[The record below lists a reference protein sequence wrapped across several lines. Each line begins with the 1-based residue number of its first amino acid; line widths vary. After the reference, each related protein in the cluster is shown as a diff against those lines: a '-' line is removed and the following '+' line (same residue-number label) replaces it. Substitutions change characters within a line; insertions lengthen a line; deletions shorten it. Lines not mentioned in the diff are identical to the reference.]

1 MLDVGN
7 IASRVRET
15 IDVVQETVTEAAGTV
30 ARFLG
35 AGEGQAAPSQA
46 DRALHHVA
54 GQVANG
60 VTPDE
65 QRQIEQGVE
74 EVFNRA
80 GYGYGDAAIKLAE
93 HLRGRSSEYQ
103 SEFMSQ
109 LFDYAPSVAS
119 DILRGA
125 AGGNRHHISEPFAS
139 ESDRYVV
146 ARALGEA
153 YDRGRLPAN
162 FVEQLLETDAR
173 FSSPPNN
180 EYTGTIVGLSGSEDL
195 INAYVDRSL
204 EMARGDDPEW
214 VQSFNLGAARAMAGD
229 PQVLQQR
236 LGRMSQSEL
245 QDFLA
250 HIEPEWHSRS
260 IAGYDAGYTNALAT
274 LVRGAAD
281 IQPPT
286 EQVLNLFTEVARNYM
301 GRSGVADA
309 MGELFT
315 SGYTEHVRF
324 ANGRIAEDIFHSN
337 AEFFTHRLLATGT
350 DPRTGENIDEAG
362 NAAALR
368 NFIEATAFNEYSEY
382 KEAVRSELVSQIR
395 SLQSAIE
402 YYPNVDSRTG
412 SLIERTLAPEPG
424 TNAEASIKEQ
434 LAFRLGRLTGTI
446 FKGFEAAVA
455 ARGKEN
461 AEIDGAVDFLFGLVP
476 VGKATDI
483 VKARVPGAGLLIDKA
498 ADKGVDFVKD
508 LVKDWLHKADLEEE
522 RGEVWAMFAEFAN
535 NLNSYHSDDFYSG
548 AGSID
553 YTLEHSGR

>member
-15 IDVVQETVTEAAGTV
+15 VGVVQEAVTEAAGTV

-35 AGEGQAAPSQA
+35 ADGAQGSPAQA
-46 DRALHHVA
+46 DAALHNVA
-54 GQVANG
+54 RQVTTG
-60 VTPDE
+60 VTPGE
-65 QRQIEQGVE
+65 QRQIEEGVE
-74 EVFNRA
+74 DVFNRA
-80 GYGYGDAAIKLAE
+80 GYGYGDAAIELASQ
-93 HLRGRSSEYQ
+93 LRNRSAEYQ
-103 SEFMSQ
+103 AAFMSE
-109 LFDYAPSVAS
+109 LYDYAPSVAN

-125 AGGNRHHISEPFAS
+125 AGGNRHHVSEPFAS
-139 ESDRYVV
+139 DSDRYVI

-153 YDRGRLPAN
+153 YDRGQLPAD
-162 FVEQLLETDAR
+162 FVGQLLSHDAR

-180 EYTGTIVGLSGSEDL
+180 EYTGTIVGLSGSEAL

-204 EMARGDDPEW
+204 EMAKGDDPDW

-236 LGRMSQSEL
+236 LERMSQAEL
-245 QDFLA
+245 RDFLA
-250 HIEPEWHSRS
+250 HVEPEWHSRS
-260 IAGYDAGYTNALAT
+260 IAGYDSGYNNALAT

-286 EQVLNLFTEVARNYM
+286 EQVLNLFSEVAQNYM
-301 GRSGVADA
+301 GRVGVADA

-315 SGYTEHVRF
+315 SGHTEHVRF

-337 AEFFTHRLLATGT
+337 AEFFTHRLLAAGK
-350 DPRTGENIDEAG
+350 DPVTGENIDEAG
-362 NAAALR
+362 RAAALR
-368 NFIEATAFNEYSEY
+368 NFFQATAFNEDCEY
-382 KEAVRSELVSQIR
+382 KEAVRAELVNQIR

-402 YYPNVDSRTG
+402 YYPNVGSRTR

-424 TNAEASIKEQ
+424 VNAEASIKEQ

-446 FKGFEAAVA
+446 FKGFEAAVE

-461 AEIDGAVDFLFGLVP
+461 AEIDGVVDFLFGLVP

-483 VKARVPGAGLLIDKA
+483 VKARVPGAGLLIDRA

-508 LVKDWLHKADLEEE
+508 LVKDWLHQADLEAE
-522 RGEVWAMFAEFAN
+522 RGDVWAVFAEFAN